1 MEENINLF
9 LAGQFHIKTAAAG
22 RIVLYSDPA
31 LMGGYDFFCDT
42 ETKTKVFSVAV
53 SLVGAIK
60 PVKDQVFFAVRNAA
74 AGIGKAE
81 RKEWLFIC

>member
-53 SLVGAIK
+53 SLYIF
-60 PVKDQVFFAVRNAA
+60 DSFFINLENSVLCSGFNCHVSHTESVAN
-74 AGIGKAE
+74 
-81 RKEWLFIC
+81 RK